1 MIQNVFASA
10 SDLKTL
16 ETIINSYTGLTKVKE
31 WCDSNKL
38 YKYIKNKLYD
48 SKLSE
53 IKGQP
58 HRYKIQE

>member
-38 YKYIKNKLYD
+38 YKYIKNKLHD

>member
-38 YKYIKNKLYD
+38 YKCIKNKLYD
-48 SKLSE
+48 SKFSE